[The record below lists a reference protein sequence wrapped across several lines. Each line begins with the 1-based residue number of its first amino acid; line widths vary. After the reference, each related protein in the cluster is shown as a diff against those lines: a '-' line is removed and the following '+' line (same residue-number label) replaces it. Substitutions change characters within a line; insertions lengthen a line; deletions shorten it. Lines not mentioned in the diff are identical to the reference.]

1 MKKVSSILVCLIIL
15 LSSCSD
21 DEKGSRAKYLFSQ
34 YLVDEINI
42 AEYTYD
48 ETESSFEL
56 GWVFDSS
63 VGGKVT
69 ELGGMFPESG
79 TYTVTLWDADTE
91 AILAQTS
98 VNATAGKRSMKKIDA
113 VTIEPDKTYVVS
125 YNTFS
130 SRDYYWLSPEVTIY
144 PLELDGLTVYGEVET
159 GTGSA
164 TSEFPG
170 IDTNNTIVGV
180 PEIGFVKN

>member
-1 MKKVSSILVCLIIL
+1 MIVLT
-15 LSSCSD
+15 SCSD
-21 DEKGSRAKYLFSQ
+21 DDKGRRAKYLFSQ
-34 YLVDEINI
+34 YLINEINI
-42 AEYTYD
+42 TEYAYD
-48 ETESSFEL
+48 EMESSFEL

-69 ELGGMFPESG
+69 ELGGLFPESG
-79 TYTVTLWDADTE
+79 AYTVTLWDAETE

-113 VTIEPDKTYVVS
+113 ITIEPDKTYVVS
-125 YNTFS
+125 YNSFS
-130 SRDYYWLSPEVTIY
+130 GRDYYWLNPEVTIY

-170 IDTNNTIVGV
+170 ADPNTTIVGV